1 MLFVV
6 EQVSYGNGNDMNCT
20 VATMGQDL
28 TILATDSI
36 ACYLPRSDG
45 SESKTIC
52 RAIHLSDLAIATDI
66 IPVHCQDLELTQ
78 RNSKINFLVSNSHQ
92 INCLLFQTRQHLITF
107 KFQSFQ
113 NQSLMYH

>member
-1 MLFVV
+1 M
-6 EQVSYGNGNDMNCT
+6 
-20 VATMGQDL
+20 

-36 ACYLPRSDG
+36 ACYLQRSDG

-92 INCLLFQTRQHLITF
+92 INGGVVSNKTTFNTF
-107 KFQSFQ
+107 KYQARYTNNYISIPT
-113 NQSLMYH
+113 

>member
-6 EQVSYGNGNDMNCT
+6 QQVKYGHGNDMNCT
-20 VATMGQDL
+20 VATIGQDL

-66 IPVHCQDLELTQ
+66 IRDLELTQ

-92 INCLLFQTRQHLITF
+92 INCLLLFQTTF
-107 KFQSFQ
+107 KYQII
-113 NQSLMYH
+113 